1 MTDTKDLVKVE
12 SNSSWDEALE
22 KESWIAPMVNIYE
35 TDDDFHM
42 EAFMPDVDRDKI
54 KVKLEEGSLVI
65 MGRINYD
72 EAINRKY
79 ILNEYTVGNYYR
91 KFRISDSI
99 DNNKIEA
106 KFENGV
112 LSVKLPK
119 HDRVKPRTIEIN

>member
-1 MTDTKDLVKVE
+1 MTETKDLVKVE
-12 SNSSWDEALE
+12 NNSSWDEALE
-22 KESWIAPMVNIYE
+22 NESWIAPMVNIYE
-35 TDDDFHM
+35 TNDEFNLT
-42 EAFMPDVDRDKI
+42 AFMPDVQRDKI
-54 KVKLEEGSLVI
+54 KVKLEDGSLII

-72 EAINRKY
+72 EAKSRKY

-91 KFRISDSI
+91 KFKISDSI

-112 LSVKLPK
+112 LTVKLPK

>member
-1 MTDTKDLVKVE
+1 MTETKDLVKVDQA
-12 SNSSWDEALE
+12 NSWDEALE
-22 KESWIAPMVNIYE
+22 RESWIAPMVNIYE
-35 TDDDFHM
+35 TENEFNLT
-42 EAFMPDVDRDKI
+42 AFMPDVNRDKI
-54 KVKLEEGSLVI
+54 KIKLEEGSLVM

-79 ILNEYTVGNYYR
+79 ILNEYTIGNYYR
-91 KFRISDSI
+91 KFKISDSI

-106 KFENGV
+106 RFENGV

>member
-12 SNSSWDEALE
+12 SNSSWDEAME

-42 EAFMPDVDRDKI
+42 EAFMPDVDREKI

-72 EAINRKY
+72 EAVNRKY

>member
-12 SNSSWDEALE
+12 SNSSWDEAME

-72 EAINRKY
+72 EAVNRKY

>member
-1 MTDTKDLVKVE
+1 
-12 SNSSWDEALE
+12 
-22 KESWIAPMVNIYE
+22 
-35 TDDDFHM
+35 
-42 EAFMPDVDRDKI
+42 
-54 KVKLEEGSLVI
+54 
-65 MGRINYD
+65 
-72 EAINRKY
+72 
-79 ILNEYTVGNYYR
+79 LNEYTVGNYYR

>member
-1 MTDTKDLVKVE
+1 
-12 SNSSWDEALE
+12 
-22 KESWIAPMVNIYE
+22 MVNIYE
-35 TDDDFHM
+35 TDEDFHM

-72 EAINRKY
+72 EAVNRKY

>member
-12 SNSSWDEALE
+12 NNSSWDEALE

-35 TDDDFHM
+35 TDEDFHM

-72 EAINRKY
+72 EAVNRKY